1 MLLDVIVLDFKV
13 TLNLLPQNINM
24 ILKRE
29 RERERVNGKVERH
42 RHTVWGVEERESP
55 LLPGSAA
62 ERGGSRAEQV
72 SAYSAYHTNYSKIH

>member
-1 MLLDVIVLDFKV
+1 M
-13 TLNLLPQNINM
+13 
-24 ILKRE
+24 
-29 RERERVNGKVERH
+29 NGKVERH
-42 RHTVWGVEERESP
+42 RHTVRGVEERESP